1 MKKFKRDY
9 MIQIDVNI
17 DLKRKFD
24 RKPNYERFKGC
35 FAGIAHISNIKEE
48 K

>member
-1 MKKFKRDY
+1 MKQFPRDY

-35 FAGIAHISNIKEE
+35 FASIAHISYAPKE
-48 K
+48 

>member
-1 MKKFKRDY
+1 

-24 RKPNYERFKGC
+24 RKPNYGRFKGC
-35 FAGIAHISNIKEE
+35 FAGIAHISHKPEE
-48 K
+48 